1 MIVYP
6 HGIDTVKTGDV
17 LYGRKQ
23 AVRNMVIQMLVDAA
37 ESHVDMLLD
46 CPEEYP
52 TKKDVEAVFQNL
64 NEIAESMFEDY
75 FHDLREAVFK
85 ELKEIKIRARVTR
98 MDYAN
103 ETGELKDITVNIS
116 VE

>member
-1 MIVYP
+1 
-6 HGIDTVKTGDV
+6 
-17 LYGRKQ
+17 
-23 AVRNMVIQMLVDAA
+23 
-37 ESHVDMLLD
+37 
-46 CPEEYP
+46 
-52 TKKDVEAVFQNL
+52 
-64 NEIAESMFEDY
+64 MFEDY

-85 ELKEIKIRARVTR
+85 ELNEIKVRARVTR